1 MADFSKVEVVDA
13 ADGGATLIFD
23 LDNETIKELE
33 DVLGIPH
40 TSPGFAGRFQ
50 DFVEAGLHTY
60 LSIKGGL
67 ND

>member
-23 LDNETIKELE
+23 LDDETIKELE
-33 DVLGIPH
+33 DALGISY
-40 TSPGFAGRFQ
+40 TSPDFVGCFQ
-50 DFVEAGLHTY
+50 SFVEAGLHAY
-60 LSIKGGL
+60 LSLKGGL